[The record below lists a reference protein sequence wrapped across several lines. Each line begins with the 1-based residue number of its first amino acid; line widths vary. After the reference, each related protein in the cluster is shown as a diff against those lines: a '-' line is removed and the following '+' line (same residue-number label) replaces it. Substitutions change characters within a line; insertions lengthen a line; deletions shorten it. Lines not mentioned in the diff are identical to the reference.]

1 MARVMGWLLL
11 LALSYASI
19 ASGATADDL
28 LPRPLRGTVPAG
40 YPPGYATTVRAA
52 EDEGRLVVYSTTD
65 LDVVAPLLD
74 DFRAMYPRIDVQ
86 YEDLNSTVLHHR
98 FIAETKQR
106 STDSADET
114 EAMSG
119 SADVL
124 WSSAMDQQASLVN
137 DGYAQTYESPESA
150 ALPAWAKWKSQAY
163 ATTSEPVVIVY
174 DKALLPA
181 AEVPQSRA
189 DLVRLLDADPGR
201 FRGKVV
207 TYDIEK
213 SGVGFFLATQDA
225 AAAPGWRDLAR
236 ALHRADVRGELTTD
250 AMVKRVASG
259 QAVLAYN
266 ALGPYALAQAR
277 KNAALGIVF
286 PKDYTLVASRILFI
300 NRKAAH
306 PNAARLWLDYVLS
319 RRGQTVLANRSRLF
333 AVRGDID
340 GETTAAHLAEMLGAS
355 SRPIAIGSN
364 LAGYQ
369 NDQAYVEFIRTWRR
383 AEAAP

>member
-1 MARVMGWLLL
+1 MASVVRWLLL
-11 LALSYASI
+11 LVLSCASI
-19 ASGATADDL
+19 AAGAADTDEL
-28 LPRPLRGTVPAG
+28 LPRPPRGPVPAG
-40 YPPGYATTVRAA
+40 YPPGYATTVRAG

-65 LDVVAPLLD
+65 LDVAAPLIE
-74 DFRAMYPRIDVQ
+74 DFQAMYPRIEVR

-98 FIAETKQR
+98 FIAETKLGP
-106 STDSADET
+106 DSADET
-114 EAMSG
+114 EARSG

-124 WSSAMDQQASLVN
+124 WSSAMDQQAALVR

-150 ALPAWAKWKSQAY
+150 ALPAWAKWQGQAY

-174 DKALLPA
+174 NVASLPA

-189 DLVRLLDADPGR
+189 DLIRLLEADPGR

-225 AAAPGWRDLAR
+225 AASPGYWELAR
-236 ALHRADVRGELTTD
+236 ALHRAGVRVELTTD
-250 AMVKRVASG
+250 AMVRRVASG

-277 KNAALGIVF
+277 KNPALGIVF
-286 PKDYTLVASRILFI
+286 PKDYTLVASRMTLI

-306 PNAARLWLDYVLS
+306 PNAARLWVDYLLS

-333 AVRGDID
+333 AVRGDVD
-340 GETTAAHLAEMLGAS
+340 GETTAARLAESLGAS
-355 SRPIAIGSN
+355 SRPIAIGPG
-364 LAGYQ
+364 LTGYQ
-369 NDQAYVEFIRTWRR
+369 NDRGYVDFIRQWRR
-383 AEAAP
+383 AETAP